1 MENYR
6 FVGVEYTMEGEPLYR
21 LELYVTQ
28 DVAQQLVAEAAQRV
42 ITPPTENT
50 ETCSFGDAI
59 SAVIE
64 PHLVP

>member
-6 FVGVEYTMEGEPLYR
+6 FVGVEYTLEGEPLYR

-42 ITPPTENT
+42 ITPPTENA